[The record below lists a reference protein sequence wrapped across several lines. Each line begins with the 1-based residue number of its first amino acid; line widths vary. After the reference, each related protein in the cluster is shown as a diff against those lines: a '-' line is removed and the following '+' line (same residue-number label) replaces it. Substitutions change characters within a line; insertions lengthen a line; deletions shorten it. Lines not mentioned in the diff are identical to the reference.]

1 MSDKFYVK
9 HEGGTRF
16 TATTGDYTV
25 VTGKGDPDTGQD
37 GMTPGQLFVAALGMC
52 IGVTLRAYCEN
63 HDIPYKGMSI
73 EIERENSEDGR
84 RLKLVKTKVDM
95 PARLSDKDLQVL
107 NRVAHRCYVG
117 QSISSG
123 ADMEIDVSISGE

>member
-16 TATTGDYTV
+16 TATTGAYTV
-25 VTGKGDPDTGQD
+25 VAGKGDPNTGQD
-37 GMTPGQLFVAALGMC
+37 GMRPGQLFVAALGMC

-63 HDIPYKGMSI
+63 HDIPYEGMSI
-73 EIERENSEDGR
+73 EMEREDTEDGR
-84 RLKLVKTKVDM
+84 RLKLVRIQVNM
-95 PARLSDKDLQVL
+95 PTQLSDKDLQVL

-117 QSISSG
+117 QSIKNG
-123 ADMEIDVSISGE
+123 AEMEIDVSISGE

>member
-16 TATTGDYTV
+16 TATTGAHTV
-25 VTGKGDPDTGQD
+25 VSGKGDPNTGQD

-52 IGVTLRAYCEN
+52 IGVTLRAYCKS
-63 HDIPYKGMSI
+63 HDISYEGMSI
-73 EIERENSEDGR
+73 EMEREDTEDGR
-84 RLKLVKTKVDM
+84 RLKLARIQVNM
-95 PARLSDKDLQVL
+95 PTQLSDKDLQVL

-117 QSISSG
+117 QSIKNG